1 MTTVQL
7 TYNENDKVATKAFE
21 SLKALGLFEI
31 KETMSTSKKK
41 NLKAIDDAR
50 KGKNIT
56 KCETFEDYLKAVS
69 E

>member
-41 NLKAIDDAR
+41 TLKAIDDAR